1 MPWSSLA
8 NNQMV
13 TFNNL
18 QDAVNTGVFTAKTS
32 IPASNECITKTDA
45 NTYVNINTSNGG
57 YASKASNQLVA
68 KQDLSASVPS
78 EPVYIYGQAN
88 YPVTGGNSTIT
99 GYIWNNSS
107 SAVYVK
113 LFFNSGGVSSG
124 SIAANKDV
132 LAVYLSSIVSISVTG
147 TITGFGTNLI
157 SSSYI
162 TIAPYSAPYFYIDK
176 LDGFGSGSTLRIYY
190 SYDLVN
196 YSPIPV
202 VFP

>member
-1 MPWSSLA
+1 MPWSSLS

-68 KQDLSASVPS
+68 KQDLTASIPS
-78 EPVYIYGQAN
+78 EPIYIYGQAN
-88 YPVTGGNSTIT
+88 YPVTGPNSTIT
-99 GYIWNNSS
+99 GYIWNNSL

-113 LFFNSGGVSSG
+113 IQFNSGGQSGG
-124 SIAANKDV
+124 SIASNVDV
-132 LAVYLSSIVSISVTG
+132 LAVYLNTIVSISVSG

-162 TIAPYSAPYFYIDK
+162 TIPPSSAPYFYIDK
-176 LDGFGSGSTLRIYY
+176 FDGFGSGSTLRIYY
-190 SYDLVN
+190 SLDLVN

-202 VFP
+202 IFP